1 MRTDLKVNY
10 ADLEILSRQISSY
23 YDALDSIETAL
34 ENLKKVLEKQ
44 KSEAVDEL
52 LENISDAS
60 YDADDKKNTLS
71 RLKEILDDYLADM
84 RSLLK
89 PIRENEIVRAD
100 QYDVWYNITQ
110 IEGPIKDIKE
120 NAAVECCGNYHTIPA
135 VEDVGEKAKREKEE
149 RNYRKLE
156 DFRKSNLVEF
166 ANTVNRKLGKIRD
179 IYDKNVKPFEETD
192 DAYRKKL
199 NKLYSECTDTG
210 DKILDSLSFVGS
222 VSFTFLTTLGGI
234 LVGAWI
240 LAQLPAA
247 LAIGLIVAPIVGCI
261 IMAAVPEEYVPDWL
275 KDAKHKD
282 DEIIKTIKEGPF
294 AIVEAIGQGLADTVQ
309 TPEGIAAV
317 SATVVGLVLV
327 FKGSKKKKTDLDSET
342 GGVDKVTLGEG
353 GSASIP
359 DLSNKA
365 VKHPMNDHMPTRY
378 AKQLQFMSE
387 EAAEQYLRYK
397 TFFNSNWT
405 DEQVRAALNYGY
417 KEALNN
423 GVTTGKYLF
432 KYLGENVTV
441 YLEDCVFK
449 TGYGD
454 YVYTYDELLKLL
466 GGK

>member
-1 MRTDLKVNY
+1 MRTDLKINY
-10 ADLEILSRQISSY
+10 ADLEILSGQISSY
-23 YDALDSIETAL
+23 YDALESIETAL
-34 ENLKKVLEKQ
+34 GNLKKVLEEQ

-60 YDADDKKNTLS
+60 YDADDKKNTLR

-100 QYDVWYNITQ
+100 QCDIWYNVKQ

-120 NAAVECCGNYHTIPA
+120 NAAVECSGNYHTIPA

-156 DFRKSNLVEF
+156 DFRKYNLVLF
-166 ANTVNRKLGKIRD
+166 ADRVNKKLKKIRD
-179 IYDKNVKPFEETD
+179 IYKNNVKPFEETD

-199 NKLYSECTDTG
+199 NKLYSECTDTK
-210 DKILDSLSFVGS
+210 DKILDGLSFVGS

-275 KDAKHKD
+275 KDVKHKD
-282 DEIIKTIKEGPF
+282 DEIIKTIKAGPV
-294 AIVEAIGQGLADTVQ
+294 AILEAIGQGLADTVQ

-327 FKGSKKKKTDLDSET
+327 FKGSKKKKTDLDSES
-342 GGVDKVTLGEG
+342 GGVEKVALEGESSG
-353 GSASIP
+353 TRLAQYGDNFGKMGTYVENPNIKVNWSQYAEHGLERMQQRGMTQEMI
-359 DLSNKA
+359 DQIVAKGKVLS
-365 VKHPMNDHMPTRY
+365 
-378 AKQLQFMSE
+378 Q
-387 EAAEQYLRYK
+387 
-397 TFFNSNWT
+397 
-405 DEQVRAALNYGY
+405 
-417 KEALNN
+417 NN
-423 GVTTGKYLF
+423 GSKFAFITRDGVAIVSKDGKLITAWSSKYYDSAMQEIIIKLF
-432 KYLGENVTV
+432 GE
-441 YLEDCVFK
+441 
-449 TGYGD
+449 
-454 YVYTYDELLKLL
+454 
-466 GGK
+466 